1 VSVAIVGAGPAGL
14 IAADILVRR
23 GIEVSVF
30 DKDADPGEKKPCAG
44 MLRDA
49 AVRMFSIPSKLASR
63 RIRGIR
69 VVLPN
74 HRVED
79 AQYNHPI
86 FWNLDR
92 GVLGRHL
99 INRVREAGAEVNT
112 GTRLVDL
119 TVLGSRTSMRGYEL
133 KFRTLDGRMSRTRT
147 DLLIAADGV
156 NSVVV
161 NKTGVHQPFK
171 PNELG
176 QCVQYQLQIDGN
188 LIEKRIGDMN
198 EIYYGRD
205 ISPFGYAWIVP
216 KDNIVTVGVG
226 ALLSMVKS
234 NLKNYLDYL
243 VKKHPVASGKLVG
256 GKILRFETALCPL
269 SGLVSPTYGDRLVVA
284 GDAAGHCSSISGEG
298 IHYSMVAGATAGRVC
313 SEAVEAGD
321 LSAGF
326 LGKYEGAWRKSIGS
340 DMKWG
345 KWLQNIA
352 LRRGFMSG
360 AFGKDT
366 MRRSRLSKRVADILS
381 GVKPYKESLI
391 KAIPNFLIIKV
402 AEAISESGKEDT
414 TSHDEN

>member
-14 IAADILVRR
+14 IAAEILARR
-23 GIEVSVF
+23 GIEVSIF
-30 DKDADPGEKKPCAG
+30 DKDSDPGEKKPCAG

-49 AVRMFSIPSKLASR
+49 AVRMFSIPSKLAGR

-74 HRVED
+74 HRVEEV
-79 AQYNHPI
+79 QYNHPI

-92 GVLGRHL
+92 GVLGQHL
-99 INRVREAGAEVNT
+99 VDRVKKVGAKVNT

-119 TVLGSRTSMRGYEL
+119 TVLGSRASMRGYEL
-133 KFRTLDGRMSRTRT
+133 KFRTLDGRMSRAKT

-161 NKTGVHQPFK
+161 KKTGVHQFFK

-176 QCVQYQLQIDGN
+176 QCVQYQLQMDN
-188 LIEKRIGDMN
+188 NSIEKRIGDMN

-234 NLKNYLDYL
+234 NLKDYLDYL
-243 VKKHPVASGKLVG
+243 VTKHPVASGKLVG

-313 SEAVEAGD
+313 SEAVETGD

-326 LGKYEGAWRKSIGS
+326 LGKYEGAWRKAIGS

-366 MRRSRLSKRVADILS
+366 MQRSRLGKRVADILS
-381 GVKPYKESLI
+381 GVRPYMESLI
-391 KAIPNFLIIKV
+391 KAIPDFLIIKV
-402 AEAISESGKEDT
+402 AEAISGSGKEGT
-414 TSHDEN
+414 TSHAEN